1 MLATPA
7 TILITN
13 TTKLAMNM
21 ILISIGGHVLT
32 AALLLTNFRIIHLV
46 LSQLSVQN
54 VALIMQAAM
63 FCIVIIT
70 FTNMMPT
77 SIGKYVPTVAFLLN
91 GSTLFPALILAFA
104 NYVKQSAI
112 RTFVM
117 SIAINMNTVM
127 KETTGGYVLVA
138 AVIQFFYLIHHRAR
152 IPLYAKIVEP
162 VIPVIMLP
170 PTPIKEINMILNI
183 IGGYVPIVVNLAP
196 R

>member
-1 MLATPA
+1 
-7 TILITN
+7 
-13 TTKLAMNM
+13 M